1 VCSRSLTRLG
11 SRLIGPDP
19 NPNPNH
25 SPNPNQDRVLSIREN
40 ARIQGFPDAYA
51 FSGCIYTRYRQ
62 VGKSTS
68 PHVYYPVSPY
78 TPYTPP
84 TSLRL
89 LPQLCDPL
97 PLLSVPLLYPCTVPR
112 IPAGGQ
118 PYYPTP
124 TPTAQPLTRWATR
137 SRPGWRRGS
146 ACRYCAHS
154 PASHRTTIHP
164 SPTPRST
171 VGCTFTNNAVL
182 AIRTAYTMPSVCPR
196 LTALS
201 GFHTAT

>member
-1 VCSRSLTRLG
+1 M
-11 SRLIGPDP
+11 
-19 NPNPNH
+19 
-25 SPNPNQDRVLSIREN
+25 LSIREN

-68 PHVYYPVSPY
+68 PHAYYPVSPY

-84 TSLRL
+84 PSLRL
-89 LPQLCDPL
+89 LPQLCYPL
-97 PLLSVPLLYPCTVPR
+97 PLLSGPLLSPYCTSYT
-112 IPAGGQ
+112 G
-118 PYYPTP
+118 
-124 TPTAQPLTRWATR
+124 RWATR

-146 ACRYCAHS
+146 ACRSCAHS
-154 PASHRTTIHP
+154 PASHRTTMHP

-182 AIRTAYTMPSVCPR
+182 AIRTAYPGTHVCVR
-196 LTALS
+196 
-201 GFHTAT
+201 G